1 MKIGNKVMEI
11 AILQQVVEVFTMC
24 KICTFLID
32 VFRGSLLTF
41 FYRHF
46 HVHYHVHYHVQ
57 YSPRLGTVNPE
68 LRTLSIGAW
77 DTLII

>member
-1 MKIGNKVMEI
+1 MEI
-11 AILQQVVEVFTMC
+11 AILQQVVEVYGMC
-24 KICTFLID
+24 KICTFLTD

-41 FYRHF
+41 FYRHFYRHF